1 MGSILISAAA
11 AERIAEEIAAKAPQ
25 RPLLICHPNMAHDE
39 IADIELAYFSSDL
52 WPVGYR
58 QFLAVAQQANDLRW
72 FHSMSAGVDSP
83 IFGALR
89 HRGVRVTTSSGS
101 SALPIAQT
109 VLLYVLAL
117 NKGLPAWMDAQR
129 RNAWEPHSRSDLDGS
144 RMVVV
149 GMGPIGMHV
158 ARLARAFAIDVVGV
172 RRTVMGDEPC
182 HTVSF
187 AALDEELAHADH
199 VVLAL
204 PLTDDTRLM
213 FNESRIAQIKPGAI
227 LINVGRGE
235 LVDEVSLVSAL
246 TTGHLSGAGL
256 DVFHTEPLPAESPLW
271 SIPNVIVTP
280 HNSGAVSGNAARVDQ
295 MFLTNLE
302 RLVTGHPLM
311 NEIS

>member
-1 MGSILISAAA
+1 MANG
-11 AERIAEEIAAKAPQ
+11 EIA
-25 RPLLICHPNMAHDE
+25 NVEM
-39 IADIELAYFSSDL
+39 AYFSSDL

-58 QFLAVAQQANDLRW
+58 QFMAVAKQANDLRW

-83 IFGALR
+83 MFGALR

-129 RNAWEPHSRSDLDGS
+129 RSAWEPHNRPDLDGS

-158 ARLARAFAIDVVGV
+158 ARLAQAFAIDVVGV

-182 HTVSF
+182 RTVSF
-187 AALDEELAHADH
+187 AALDHELTRADH

-204 PLTDDTRLM
+204 PLTDDTRLL
-213 FNESRIAQIKPGAI
+213 FSESRIAQIKPGAV

-235 LVDEVSLVSAL
+235 LVDENALISAL
-246 TTGHLSGAGL
+246 TNGRLSGAGL
-256 DVFHTEPLPAESPLW
+256 DVFHTEPLPPESPLW
-271 SIPNVIVTP
+271 SMPNVMVTP
-280 HNSGAVSGNAARVDQ
+280 HNSGAVTGNAARVDE
-295 MFLTNLE
+295 MFLANLE
-302 RLVTGHPLM
+302 RLVNAQLLL

>member
-1 MGSILISAAA
+1 
-11 AERIAEEIAAKAPQ
+11 
-25 RPLLICHPNMAHDE
+25 MAHDE